1 MPLDDSQPLS
11 PLRTARVPQLILG
24 PLALLAMGTVWGLG
38 FALAK
43 IAGQN
48 GAHPVGLII
57 WETIGSGIL
66 LLLVCAALGRYPRRQ
81 WVHLR
86 NYLINGLLGFT
97 IPGPILFWAA
107 PHLPVAVLTL
117 MIPMA
122 PLLTYVLILCLRVER
137 FDSIRA
143 LGVLAGFLGVACIVI
158 PESSLPEPG
167 QVGWVLLGLGAASFY
182 ALQNLYI
189 ALHSPPDSDV
199 LTQTTGMLLLGGLTA
214 LPLAAGMDGFLWPTF
229 PMTVPVQAAAVMLVI
244 NAGMMMLFVWVV
256 RTVGPVFASMT
267 ANVITLAGVFWGWV
281 IFQEVLSP
289 WIWVAIAAMALGVA
303 LVTLRRA
310 TPIVP
315 VSIEPER

>member
-1 MPLDDSQPLS
+1 MASEDTKDLAIAPPSLAKLIVGPLS
-11 PLRTARVPQLILG
+11 
-24 PLALLAMGTVWGLG
+24 LLAMGCVWGLG
-38 FALAK
+38 FALSKVARE
-43 IAGQN
+43 A

-57 WETIGSGIL
+57 WETLGSGAL
-66 LLLVCAALGRYPRRQ
+66 LLLVCAMLGRYPRPQ
-81 WVHLR
+81 WLYLR
-86 NYLINGLLGFT
+86 NYVINGLLGFT

-137 FDSIRA
+137 FDIFRA
-143 LGVLAGFLGVACIVI
+143 LGVIAGFAGVACIVL

-199 LTQTTGMLLLGGLTA
+199 LTQTTGMLLMAGFMA
-214 LPLAAGMDGFLWPTF
+214 LPLAAGLDGFLLPTF
-229 PMTVPVQAAAVMLVI
+229 PMTVPVQAAAAMLVI

-267 ANVITLAGVFWGWV
+267 ANVITVAGVFWGWI
-281 IFQEVLSP
+281 IFQEMVSP
-289 WIWVAIAAMALGVA
+289 WIWVAIAAMALGVG

-310 TPIVP
+310 TPATP
-315 VSIEPER
+315 PES

>member
-1 MPLDDSQPLS
+1 MPDDSKRLAP
-11 PLRTARVPQLILG
+11 PRTAPASRLILG
-24 PLALLAMGTVWGLG
+24 PLALLIMGTVWGLG
-38 FALAK
+38 FALSK

-122 PLLTYVLILCLRVER
+122 PLLTYVLIVALRVER
-137 FDSIRA
+137 FDLLRA
-143 LGVLAGFLGVACIVI
+143 IGVLAGFVGVGLIVL
-158 PESSLPEPG
+158 PEGSLPEAG
-167 QVGWVLLGLGAASFY
+167 QVGWVLLGLGAACFY
-182 ALQNLYI
+182 ALQNVYI
-189 ALHSPPDSDV
+189 ALRSPPDSDV
-199 LTQTTGMLLLGGLTA
+199 LTQTTGMLILGGLAA
-214 LPLAAGMDGFLWPTF
+214 LPLAAATDGFLWPTW
-229 PMTVPVQAAAVMLVI
+229 PMTIAVQAATVMLLINAVM
-244 NAGMMMLFVWVV
+244 MFMFVWVA
-256 RTVGPVFASMT
+256 RTIGAVFAAMT
-267 ANVITLAGVFWGWV
+267 ANVITLAGVLWGWV
-281 IFQEVLSP
+281 VFAEAPSP
-289 WIWVAIAAMALGVA
+289 WIWAAIVAMAVGVA

-310 TPIVP
+310 TPAAH
-315 VSIEPER
+315 

>member
-1 MPLDDSQPLS
+1 MASEDTKDLAVAPPSL
-11 PLRTARVPQLILG
+11 AKLIVG
-24 PLALLAMGTVWGLG
+24 PLALLAMGSVWGLG
-38 FALAK
+38 FALSK
-43 IAGQN
+43 VAGEA

-57 WETIGSGIL
+57 WETLGSGAL
-66 LLLVCAALGRYPRRQ
+66 LLLVCAMLGRYPRPH
-81 WVHLR
+81 WLYLR
-86 NYLINGLLGFT
+86 NYVINGLLGFT

-122 PLLTYVLILCLRVER
+122 PLLTYVIILCLRVER
-137 FDSIRA
+137 FDIFRA
-143 LGVLAGFLGVACIVI
+143 LGVIAGFAGVACIVL

-182 ALQNLYI
+182 ALQNVYI

-199 LTQTTGMLLLGGLTA
+199 LTQTTGMLLMAGFMA
-214 LPLAAGMDGFLWPTF
+214 LPLAAGLDGFLLPSF
-229 PMTVPVQAAAVMLVI
+229 PMTVPVQAAAAMLVI

-267 ANVITLAGVFWGWV
+267 ANVITVAGVFWGWV
-281 IFQEVLSP
+281 IFREMVSP
-289 WIWVAIAAMALGVA
+289 WIWVAIAAMSLGVA

-310 TPIVP
+310 AP
-315 VSIEPER
+315 VAPPEA

>member
-1 MPLDDSQPLS
+1 MASDETKAPAAAPASS
-11 PLRTARVPQLILG
+11 FAKLIVG
-24 PLALLAMGTVWGLG
+24 PLALLAMGSIWGLG
-38 FALAK
+38 FALSK
-43 IAGQN
+43 VAGEA

-57 WETIGSGIL
+57 WETLGSGAL
-66 LLLVCAALGRYPRRQ
+66 LLMVCAMLGRYPRPNR
-81 WVHLR
+81 VYLR
-86 NYLINGLLGFT
+86 NYLVNGLLGFT

-122 PLLTYVLILCLRVER
+122 PLLTYVLILFSRTER
-137 FDSIRA
+137 FDPVRA
-143 LGVLAGFLGVACIVI
+143 LGVIAGFVGVGCIVL
-158 PESSLPEPG
+158 PEGSLPEPG
-167 QVGWVLLGLGAASFY
+167 QVGWVLLALGAASFY

-229 PMTVPVQAAAVMLVI
+229 PMTIPVQAAAVMLVI

-281 IFQEVLSP
+281 IFQETASG
-289 WIWVAIAAMALGVA
+289 WIWAAIAAMALGVA
-303 LVTLRRA
+303 LVTLRRPV
-310 TPIVP
+310 PI
-315 VSIEPER
+315 ERGGRTES

>member
-117 MIPMA
+117 VIPMA
-122 PLLTYVLILCLRVER
+122 PLLTYVLILGLRIEG
-137 FDSIRA
+137 FDKFRA
-143 LGVLAGFLGVACIVI
+143 LGVVAGFIGVAFIVL
-158 PESSLPEPG
+158 PEGSLPVPG
-167 QVGWVLLGLGAASFY
+167 QVGWVLVGLGAACFY
-182 ALQNLYI
+182 ALQNVYI
-189 ALHSPPDSDV
+189 ALHSPPDADV
-199 LTQTTGMLLLGGLTA
+199 LTQTTGMLIVGGLAA
-214 LPLAAGMDGFLWPTF
+214 LPLAIAMDGFLWPTW
-229 PMTVPVQAAAVMLVI
+229 PMSIAVQAATVMPLI
-244 NAGMMMLFVWVV
+244 NAAMMFMFVWVA
-256 RTVGPVFASMT
+256 RTIGPVFAAMT
-267 ANVITLAGVFWGWV
+267 ANVITLAGALWGWV
-281 IFQEVLSP
+281 VFEETPSP
-289 WIWVAIAAMALGVA
+289 WIWASIAAMAFGVA

-310 TPIVP
+310 KP
-315 VSIEPER
+315 VNT